1 MVLGTEAN
9 EGAFSVRE
17 MSGGLCFVGRKD
29 NGEKGYDAL
38 LGFCRGKDCRVF
50 AFGGKGDD
58 YSYSVESYGDSCL
71 ALVTTFMGGDMDITL
86 VAYNGD
92 GIKRSVSFGGE
103 GRDMGWFVR
112 KVEDGYLV
120 VGGVLRDNW
129 DILVI
134 KFDHSLRIL
143 WHVLLGTIADEYAY
157 SAVDQDGVYYIVG
170 RTDFRGNW
178 DGFVLSVSEGG
189 RPGGGWIVGSEKKDY
204 LRYIGLAGRRLMA
217 VGRTETAGESDILI
231 YFPLEGSFRI
241 FDSGGYDYG
250 RGFVQKGSRIALVGD
265 HSRGGD
271 LQGFVLFVDE
281 RLKPLEG
288 YSVGGEDVE
297 SLRFIDGQGL
307 LVAGYTYSFSLDN
320 DLMVGGFASSCGNL
334 VKSLSFV
341 TARGRIEISRYPYLQ
356 KDYSIVKKDLEL
368 VAEEVRLKGR
378 ISCPQE

>member
-1 MVLGTEAN
+1 MGTEGN
-9 EGAFSVRE
+9 EGAFSVKE
-17 MSGGLCFVGRKD
+17 LGEGYCFVGRKD
-29 NGEKGYDAL
+29 NGKKGYDAL
-38 LGFCRGKDCRVF
+38 LGFCRGEDCRVF
-50 AFGGKGDD
+50 TFGGKGDD

-71 ALVTTFMGGDMDITL
+71 ALVTTFAGGDMNISL
-86 VAYNGD
+86 VVYND
-92 GIKRSVSFGGE
+92 RGIKRFVSYGGS

-143 WHVLLGTIADEYAY
+143 WHVLLGTGADEYAY

-170 RTDFRGNW
+170 RTDFRGTW
-178 DGFVLSVSEGG
+178 DGFVLSVSAEG

-204 LRYIGLAGRRLMA
+204 LRYIGLAGSRLMA

-231 YFPLEGSFRI
+231 YFPLGGSFRLI
-241 FDSGGYDYG
+241 DSGGYDYG
-250 RGFVQKGSRIALVGD
+250 RGFVQKGSQIVFVGD

-271 LQGFVLFVDE
+271 LQGFVLFADE

-297 SLRFIDGQGL
+297 SLRFIDGSAL
-307 LVAGYTYSFSLDN
+307 LVAGYSYSFSLDN
-320 DLMVGGFASSCGNL
+320 DLMVGRFTERCGDL
-334 VKSLSFV
+334 VKPAGFF
-341 TARGRIEISRYPYLQ
+341 TARGRIETRRFPYLP
-356 KDYSIVKKDLEL
+356 KDYLIVQKDLEL
-368 VAEEVRLKGR
+368 VAEEVRLKKR
-378 ISCPQE
+378 QYCPSQE